1 MRMKAGC
8 RVEVQKFSDEAV
20 FHQKVQD
27 AQYKLPLRMI
37 QEYRKWDPLPA
48 FLAGMASK
56 MPLSRQTPSRFGPR
70 HCGQSSA
77 HMSMGCN
84 RDKAIAIV
92 QSALE

>member
-48 FLAGMASK
+48 FLVVPTKSGLLHGNSTASV
-56 MPLSRQTPSRFGPR
+56 SRIRPGGFS
-70 HCGQSSA
+70 
-77 HMSMGCN
+77 
-84 RDKAIAIV
+84 
-92 QSALE
+92 L